1 MGWFGK
7 YALKRGYRG
16 AVSWPSHKMT
26 HAIAPPIKKYYKVL
40 IRYPVVVEEWS
51 TIQEMIMR
59 EIHFSQVLALRIVQH
74 EFLSEAIF
82 KWVSKGL
89 HLFSF
94 TTLGNWSRKFSPYD
108 NKSYAK
114 LTLIT
119 NKSPVFIVCLFLL
132 RVLILRY
139 FPVFWLAY
147 MITMVFVIRHSIV
160 HSGTVSCTPRVFL
173 IETVI
178 SFIPWCK
185 RVFDCGQTRPQRSM
199 KVYPPIMENTWPK

>member
-1 MGWFGK
+1 MTKPQNDACNCSTNQEILQSPNSISSCCRGVK
-7 YALKRGYRG
+7 YNSGNDQEKFILAKCIER
-16 AVSWPSHKMT
+16 SWLES
-26 HAIAPPIKKYYKVL
+26 A
-40 IRYPVVVEEWS
+40 S
-51 TIQEMIMR
+51 TI
-59 EIHFSQVLALRIVQH
+59 ALRIVQH

-89 HLFSF
+89 HLFCFS
-94 TTLGNWSRKFSPYD
+94 TLGNWSRKFSPYD

-132 RVLILRY
+132 RVLIRRY

-147 MITMVFVIRHSIV
+147 MITMVFVIRHSVV
-160 HSGTVSCTPRVFL
+160 HSGTVSCTSCVFL